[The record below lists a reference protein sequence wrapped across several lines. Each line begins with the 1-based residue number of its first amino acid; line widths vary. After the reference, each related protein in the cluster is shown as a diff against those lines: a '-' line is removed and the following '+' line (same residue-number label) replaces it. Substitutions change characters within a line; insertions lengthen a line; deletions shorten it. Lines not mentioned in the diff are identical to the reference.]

1 MKELSQVFY
10 FDLNGRV
17 ECQNHIGFEATTILS
32 KSKSKSPKTI
42 TTSMTKWHF
51 MDNEEAQGFADL
63 LNIKGSICETCR
75 NNNRRKG

>member
-1 MKELSQVFY
+1 MKELKRIFW

-17 ECQNHIGFEATTILS
+17 ECQDHIGFEALNMLA

-51 MDNEEAQGFADL
+51 MDDEEAEGFAAL
-63 LNIKGSICETCR
+63 LNFKGSICETCR
-75 NNNRRKG
+75 SRSK